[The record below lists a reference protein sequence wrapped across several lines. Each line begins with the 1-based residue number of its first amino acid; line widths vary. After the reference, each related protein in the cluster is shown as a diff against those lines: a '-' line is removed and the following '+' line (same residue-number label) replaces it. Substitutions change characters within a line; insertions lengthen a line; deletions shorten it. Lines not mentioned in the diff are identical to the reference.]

1 MNNASSRL
9 WVWYAIRPEMQST
22 PGVSTISRLQYLN
35 LHLTKLAYQFN
46 LPWVIF
52 EPWGRITSLD
62 IFYSLTWN
70 NDLCPWPSNVSRV
83 KTYQHAKHLGQ
94 RSFVRELSFGQTDR
108 LVEWQS
114 GKKSV
119 FGRRIFPIL
128 RSTCSWWVTTYVGK
142 PSATGQSTRP
152 TQPFILSRSINW
164 VVSSN
169 RMLASSH
176 GWRRLVNAY
185 GVKAWCGSV
194 ERWCVC

>member
-1 MNNASSRL
+1 MSVICYQTRD
-9 WVWYAIRPEMQST
+9 AINSWSFYHFT
-22 PGVSTISRLQYLN
+22 TTVSLPSFDKIGLSVQFALGDIWALRS
-35 LHLTKLAYQFN
+35 HYQFRH
-46 LPWVIF
+46 F
-52 EPWGRITSLD
+52 
-62 IFYSLTWN
+62 FYSLTWN
-70 NDLCPWPSNVSRV
+70 IDLCPWPSNVSRV
-83 KTYQHAKHLGQ
+83 KTYQHAKHLSQ

-108 LVEWQS
+108 LVKWQS
-114 GKKSV
+114 GKTSV
-119 FGRRIFPIL
+119 FGRQIFLIL

-185 GVKAWCGSV
+185 AGPIV
-194 ERWCVC
+194 R